1 MKVFKCPIGTDFISI
16 ISENIFKKNKTN
28 DFSGILTIFPHKRP
42 RLFLYKKLSNLI
54 GQPFFPPKYFD
65 MDSLILFLIEKDE
78 FLNEMD
84 SFAILYE
91 ILKKI
96 KSKKLKT
103 ILEKPSLLIP
113 WTREILRSIEE
124 LEMEMVKPENFKSIL
139 NFKKESEVFLN
150 IFYKIYKSF
159 IEKIEKMDKL
169 PRGIS
174 YKKAAN
180 LLEFKVLEKFE
191 EIHFLL
197 PSGITKS
204 EDKII
209 KKLGKMENIYFYLE
223 EIEIKQKEPEVAIF
237 PCSSYH
243 SELSKSRDEL
253 SKIKNKENLA
263 IVIPEPS
270 LLLPLLENVISAL
283 ENIKFNISLG
293 FPYKFTKLYNFIE
306 KFLNLQKFKTNGKYK
321 SSELISFFQD
331 SANIGFF
338 KGKYQKNDIKVLEE
352 NLTSKNI
359 FYVSLQDIGK
369 INKDFS
375 QFIQNLLLPFEN
387 LKDLNDLLEKM
398 ENVLKGI
405 GTTKHPFNYEF
416 FSTIFEFLAE
426 LKNSEI
432 VKLNYENLE
441 LIDLFL
447 SLLKEK
453 KIYFKGH
460 PLKGIQILGF
470 LETRALSFDN
480 VFIFDLNEGI
490 LPKIKTHDP
499 IIPLSIKKSLGLPGP
514 KEEEKIFRHHFL
526 HLINSAKNV
535 FCFYVQ
541 NEESNE
547 RSRFLEQFIWEK
559 EKKEEKILKLENYP
573 HKFNLNILKQEPLIV
588 EKNDEMIKILKERFY
603 SATSLNN
610 FLNCPLK
617 FYFNDFLELEEKK
630 ELEEDYDALKVGNLI
645 HKILERIQKPFL
657 GKELNDLSF
666 LKKNLPD
673 VIDEIFEEENIEENL
688 INDFL
693 KDLIEKRINNF
704 FESDLNNGNQFKILG
719 LELNLQS
726 NLGNFNLKAKI
737 DRVDQVSDF
746 IRIIDYKAG
755 ELIKYIKNNKEF
767 KFPERY
773 EEFQKNIDSFQIPVY
788 IYLTKKNY
796 NINYEK
802 IFMKIFSLKKNE
814 FIPKDN
820 SNDLKILNK
829 ELCEDLLYNFL
840 NLIIDQNQPF
850 SPQPKDKKLCQR
862 CDFSNLCKI

>member
-1 MKVFKCPIGTDFISI
+1 MKVFKYPIGTDFISI
-16 ISENIFKKNKTN
+16 IAENIFKKNKTN
-28 DFSGILTIFPHKRP
+28 DFSNILAIFPHKRP
-42 RLFLYKKLSNLI
+42 KFFLYKKLSNLI

-65 MDSLILFLIEKDE
+65 IDSFVLFLIGKEE
-78 FLNEMD
+78 FLKELD
-84 SFAILYE
+84 SYAILYE
-91 ILKKI
+91 ILENI
-96 KSKKLKT
+96 KSKKIKK
-103 ILEKPSLLIP
+103 IIEKPSLLIP
-113 WTREILRSIEE
+113 WAREILKSIEE
-124 LEMEMVKPENFKSIL
+124 LEMELAKPEDFKSII
-139 NFKKESEVFLN
+139 NFKEEREISLN
-150 IFYKIYKSF
+150 IFYEVYKNF
-159 IEKIEKMDKL
+159 TEKMNKIDKF
-169 PRGIS
+169 PRGVC
-174 YKKAAN
+174 YKKAAD
-180 LLEFKVLEKFE
+180 LQELKELEKFE

-209 KKLGKMENIYFYLE
+209 KKFGKMENIYFYLE

-243 SELSKSRDEL
+243 SELSKLRDEL

-306 KFLNLQKFKTNGKYK
+306 KFLMLQKFKTNGKYK
-321 SSELISFFQD
+321 SSEILNFFQD
-331 SANIGFF
+331 PTNIELF
-338 KGKYQKNDIKVLEE
+338 KGKYQKKDIKELEE
-352 NLTSKNI
+352 NSISKNI
-359 FYVSLQDIGK
+359 FYISLEDIGK
-369 INKDFS
+369 ISKKFS
-375 QFIQNLLLPFEN
+375 QFVENLLTPFEN
-387 LKDLNDLLEKM
+387 LKDLSDLLEKM

-405 GTTKHPFNYEF
+405 GTTKHPFDYEF
-416 FSTIFEFLAE
+416 FSLIFELFEE

-432 VKLNYENLE
+432 NNLKYENLE

-453 KIYFKGH
+453 EIYFKGH

-470 LETRALSFDN
+470 LETRTLSFDN
-480 VFIFDLNEGI
+480 VFILDLNERI

-499 IIPLSIKKSLGLPGP
+499 IIPFSIKKTLGLPGP
-514 KEEEKIFRHHFL
+514 KEEEKIYRHHFL

-547 RSRFLEQFIWEK
+547 KSRFLEQFIWEK

-588 EKNDEMIKILKERFY
+588 EKNNEMIKILKERFY

-617 FYFNDFLELEEKK
+617 FYFNNFLELEEKK

-657 GKELNDLSF
+657 GKELNNLSF

-704 FESDLNNGNQFKILG
+704 LESDLNNGNQFKILG
-719 LELNLQS
+719 LEVNLQS

-737 DRVDQVSDF
+737 DRVDQVLDF

-755 ELIKYIKNNKEF
+755 EPIKYIKNYKLF
-767 KFPERY
+767 KVPVKY
-773 EEFQKNIDSFQIPVY
+773 EEFQRNIDSFQIPVY
-788 IYLTKKNY
+788 IFSIKKNY

-820 SNDLKILNK
+820 GNDFKILNK
-829 ELCEDLLYNFL
+829 ELCEDLLNNFL

-850 SPQPKDKKLCQR
+850 SPQPKDKKLCSM